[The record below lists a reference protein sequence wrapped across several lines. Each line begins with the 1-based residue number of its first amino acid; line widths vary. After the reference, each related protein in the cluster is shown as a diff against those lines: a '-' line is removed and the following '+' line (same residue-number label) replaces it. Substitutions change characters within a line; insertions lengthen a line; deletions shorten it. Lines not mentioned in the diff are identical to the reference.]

1 MFENILVGVDG
12 RQGGRDA
19 IALAKR
25 LAAPHAAITLAHVYG
40 SDWMTGRAAALALPV
55 AREEAHRM
63 LTSER
68 AEAGIDAELAAYQL
82 DRPGRALHQASE
94 HLHADLLVIGSTR
107 HALLGRALMG
117 DDARASLN
125 GAPCAVAIAPRGYT
139 QMDHDP
145 ATIGVGYDGS
155 PEAEHALTTARE
167 LAARYGAAVKAM
179 WVVSLQNVRDETP
192 LPADWPEETEQLVS
206 QCQAQLDR
214 LEGIEARAV
223 YGGPREELSRLGDD
237 VDLLIV
243 GSRSYGP
250 IHRMFHGTTSTY
262 LTRHLGCPLLALP
275 RIAHAVT
282 DPERQQPSQAI
293 AEPDPPRV
301 QAAR

>member
-1 MFENILVGVDG
+1 MFENIVVGVDG

-40 SDWMTGRAAALALPV
+40 SEWMTGRAAPLAFPV
-55 AREEAHRM
+55 AREESHRM
-63 LTSER
+63 LAAAR
-68 AEAGIDAELAAYQL
+68 DEAGIEAELAAFPL
-82 DRPGRALHQASE
+82 DQPGRALHEAADR
-94 HLHADLLVIGSTR
+94 LRADLLVIGSTR

-145 ATIGVGYDGS
+145 VTIGVGYDGS
-155 PEAEHALTTARE
+155 PEGEHALTTARE
-167 LAARYGAAVKAM
+167 LAARYGAKVKAI
-179 WVVSLQNVRDETP
+179 WVVSLQDIRDETP
-192 LPADWPEETEQLVS
+192 LPADWPQETKQLVS
-206 QCQAQLDR
+206 DCQAQLDR
-214 LEGIEARAV
+214 LDGIEARAV
-223 YGGPREELSRLGDD
+223 YGGPREELSRLADQ

-250 IHRMFHGTTSTY
+250 VHRMFHGTTSTY
-262 LTRHLGCPLLALP
+262 LIRHLGCPLLALP
-275 RIAHAVT
+275 RAAHAVT
-282 DPERQQPSQAI
+282 DPERQHPSPAA
-293 AEPDPPRV
+293 AESDAPSV
-301 QAAR
+301 QTAR

>member
-25 LAAPHAAITLAHVYG
+25 LAAPEATITLAHVYG
-40 SDWMTGRAAALALPV
+40 SEWSMGYAGPLAFQV
-55 AREEAHRM
+55 ARENAERM
-63 LTSER
+63 LAAEQ
-68 AEAGIDAELAAYQL
+68 AEAGIQAKLAIYPFDQ
-82 DRPGRALHQASE
+82 PGRALHEAAE

-117 DDARASLN
+117 DDTRASLN

-145 ATIGVGYDGS
+145 TAIGVGYDGS
-155 PEAEHALTTARE
+155 VEGEHALTTARE
-167 LAARYGAAVKAM
+167 FAARYGTAVKAV
-179 WVVSLQNVRDETP
+179 WVVSLQDVRDETP
-192 LPADWPEETEQLVS
+192 LPADWPQESAALVR
-206 QCQAQLDR
+206 QCQDQLDR
-214 LEGIEARAV
+214 LDGVEAQAT
-223 YGGPREELSRLGDD
+223 YGGPREELSRFGDE
-237 VDLLIV
+237 VDLLVI

-262 LTRHLGCPLLALP
+262 LTHHIGCPLLVLP
-275 RIAHAVT
+275 RAAQTAT
-282 DPERQQPSQAI
+282 DPQSRASSAR
-293 AEPDPPRV
+293 AAVEP
-301 QAAR
+301 AAS